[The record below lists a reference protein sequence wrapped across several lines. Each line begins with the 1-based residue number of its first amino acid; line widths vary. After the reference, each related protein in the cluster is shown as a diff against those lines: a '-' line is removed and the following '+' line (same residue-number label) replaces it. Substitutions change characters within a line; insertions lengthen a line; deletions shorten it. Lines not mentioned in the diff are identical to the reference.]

1 MRNMKVAPRLILT
14 FCLIALLGLLI
25 GVFGIWGTSSLNKA
39 ISAMYAEDVQVMDV
53 VAGARAYY
61 QRLRAEVYRSAYLY
75 YDATTIEDS
84 VASIQSAIEEVES
97 KVTQW
102 KELALDDAAV
112 DNYTAQWNTYKQG
125 LNGYYAALRAQDSD
139 AIFAE
144 LAELKD
150 LVDSMIETGQAANE
164 AVRSKSA
171 DRNVETDKLTTFL
184 FIVQIAIVVLALVVA
199 VILAIYTARII
210 SRPLRVMLRFLQQ
223 VGESGDLE
231 FAEDEWRQAR
241 AAMVYKDEIGLSL
254 AAFVK
259 MLEQFVYYGKCLS
272 AVAARDMTVAV
283 NTLSGKD
290 TCGNALKQ
298 MLDNLNDSFSEVNVS
313 ALQVSSGADQVA
325 QASQNLA
332 IGASEQAATIEQF
345 SATIT
350 EIQGMADENTKTST
364 ATLDDVRDAGRLMD
378 ECTNEMDRMLRAM
391 QDIDEKSQ
399 SISRVI
405 KVIDDI
411 AFQTNILALNAAV
424 EAARAGQHGKGFA
437 VVADEVRSLASKSAD
452 AAKET
457 AVLIE
462 SSSQSVDTGNHI
474 VEKVNGSLRAVGD
487 ISLKNA
493 TSIETLYNSSR
504 RQSDAMA
511 EVTVAI
517 TQLSG
522 VVQSNSATSEE
533 TAASAEEMSSQAALL
548 NEIVARFKLRGTD
561 A

>member
-1 MRNMKVAPRLILT
+1 MKVAPRLILT